1 MTLSKTVIESLN
13 EASSHVRN
21 ALSYASRSERPVI
34 VKKLSEILFE
44 IENIESTDDLF
55 DTLDSIGGDL
65 SSNEE

>member
-1 MTLSKTVIESLN
+1 MALSKTVIDSLN

-21 ALSYASRSERPVI
+21 ALSYASRSERPLI

-44 IENIESTDDLF
+44 IENIESTDNLF
-55 DTLDSIGGDL
+55 DTLDSIRDL